1 MKKLFLI
8 AFRNV
13 FQQKR
18 RSLILGTAIALV
30 SMLMVVEAGFANG
43 IQSSIFRSATVLLT
57 GHVNVSGIYKFSAT
71 SVAPLI
77 GNYKELERWV
87 EEEVPEA
94 DYITRRDRGFGRI
107 ISETKSQFALLG
119 GVDVDREQGFS
130 EVLEIE
136 EGSLEALKEPKTILI
151 FKKHKEN
158 LQVELGDEL
167 LISSPT
173 LRGTEN
179 TISVRIAAVASDIGF
194 LSTFTMYVPSQTIR
208 DLYQLSD
215 NTTGVL
221 MIYLKDKNQADAVK
235 KRLRTKLEEAGK
247 ELMPAE
253 AIPLGQKLDNA
264 RREGWTGQRI
274 DVTSWEE
281 EISFLSRAVNG
292 IDMFAR
298 FILMFL
304 LLIVVVGVM
313 NVMWMAIRER
323 TSEIGTLRAIGMPQ
337 WQVLVMFL
345 MEAAILSVL
354 ATTVGGLIGYGVAEA
369 ANAAEIAVTSSA
381 AQLFLMRDTIFVDV
395 DLNTVVTALVTVVLF
410 TTAGAFFPARRA
422 AKMPPVSAINRLA

>member
-1 MKKLFLI
+1 MGKLFLI

-13 FQQKR
+13 LQQRR
-18 RSLILGTAIALV
+18 RSLILGSAIAFV

-57 GHVNVSGIYKFSAT
+57 GHVNVSGYYKFSAT

-77 GNYKELERWV
+77 SNYKELEDWV
-87 EEEVPEA
+87 KKEVPEA
-94 DYITRRDRGFGRI
+94 EYVATRARGFGRI
-107 ISETKSQFALLG
+107 ISDNKNQFALLG
-119 GVDVDREQGFS
+119 GVDVENEKGFA

-136 EGSLEALKEPKTILI
+136 EGSLDALKEPNTILI
-151 FKKHKEN
+151 FNKHKEN
-158 LQVELGDEL
+158 LDVELGDEL
-167 LISSPT
+167 LISTPT
-173 LRGTEN
+173 LRGVQN

-194 LSTFTMYVPSQTIR
+194 LSTFTMYVPTKTIR

-215 NTTGVL
+215 TTTGVM
-221 MIYLKDKNQADAVK
+221 MIYLKDRNKSEEVVQ
-235 KRLRTKLEEAGK
+235 RLRNRLEGK
-247 ELMPAE
+247 GYELMPKE

-264 RREGWTGQRI
+264 RREGWTGQRM
-274 DVTSWEE
+274 DVTSWQD

-323 TSEIGTLRAIGMPQ
+323 TSEIGTLRAIGMPR

-345 MEAAILSVL
+345 MEAATLSTI
-354 ATTVGGLIGYGVAEA
+354 ATTVGGLLGYAIAAG
-369 ANAAEIAVTSSA
+369 ANAAEIEVASTA

-395 DLNTVVTALVTVVLF
+395 DVNTVVTALVTVVLF